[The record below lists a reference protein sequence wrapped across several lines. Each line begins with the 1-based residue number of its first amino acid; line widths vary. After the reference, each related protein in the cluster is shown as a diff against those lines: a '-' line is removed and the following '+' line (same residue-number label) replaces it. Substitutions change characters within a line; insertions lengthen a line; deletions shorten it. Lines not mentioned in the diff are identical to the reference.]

1 MSMNTWTMVL
11 GMFGLATGCVA
22 GSMIGWCVAIY
33 LQRQGFFD
41 KVEPPVSS
49 SDSLDKLKN
58 ALLTLVLI
66 SSRKQDMEGLNFD
79 YDGYT
84 GDTFPSLSG
93 SSVPHACFSYIFNQA
108 EFKHSPMYSAV
119 YSKKMDAIN
128 KYLQKNLATQDQALT
143 LFIDFHQQYV
153 EPAFEKQDADM
164 DQPADAAID
173 IQPADAAIDM
183 DTDPAEESINL

>member
-1 MSMNTWTMVL
+1 MVL

-22 GSMIGWCVAIY
+22 GSMIGWCIVVFCHK
-33 LQRQGFFD
+33 RGCFD
-41 KVEPPVSS
+41 SKPPPTL
-49 SDSLDKLKN
+49 DTPLDKLKN

-84 GDTFPSLSG
+84 GDTFPALSG

-108 EFKHSPMYSAV
+108 EFKRSPMFSAM

-143 LFIDFHQQYV
+143 LFTDFHQQYV
-153 EPAFEKQDADM
+153 EPAFDKQYAADSK
-164 DQPADAAID
+164 
-173 IQPADAAIDM
+173 
-183 DTDPAEESINL
+183 DTDTDPVAEDSDPAEEATDL